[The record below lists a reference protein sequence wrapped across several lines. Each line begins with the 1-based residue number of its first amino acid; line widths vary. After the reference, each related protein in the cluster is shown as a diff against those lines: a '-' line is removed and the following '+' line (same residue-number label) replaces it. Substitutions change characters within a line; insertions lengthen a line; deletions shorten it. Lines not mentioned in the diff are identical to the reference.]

1 MASTIIAF
9 TARQRNGEIR
19 TSLRRYYLPSSLHG
33 FLGIGVGAFL
43 CIPISRVETWQRSVK
58 YTVDNN
64 GEVLIPA
71 FNHVARE
78 VNGALSLVCI
88 FVWYVSLYICLV
100 Y

>member
-9 TARQRNGEIR
+9 AARQRNGEIR

-78 VNGALSLVCI
+78 VNSWFVLSLYI
-88 FVWYVSLYICLV
+88 FWYISLYICLV

>member
-78 VNGALSLVCI
+78 VNGC
-88 FVWYVSLYICLV
+88 FVYILYVYLYICLV